1 MRLVSLE
8 ELWVCTLFGMSVRAS
23 VCNQS
28 VIHSITRK
36 QLWIIF
42 SKTDDI
48 RFHEIIFFDM
58 SENW

>member
-28 VIHSITRK
+28 VIHSIARK
-36 QLWIIF
+36 QLKIFGSFF
-42 SKTDDI
+42 SKPDDI
-48 RFHEIIFFDM
+48 RFA
-58 SENW
+58 

>member
-8 ELWVCTLFGMSVRAS
+8 ELSVCSLFGMPVRAS

-36 QLWIIF
+36 QLKHF
-42 SKTDDI
+42 GSFFPRQMTLGL
-48 RFHEIIFFDM
+48 HEIIFFV
-58 SENW
+58 

>member
-8 ELWVCTLFGMSVRAS
+8 ELWGCTLFGMSVRAS

-28 VIHSITRK
+28 VIHAITRK
-36 QLWIIF
+36 QLKNFGSFF

-48 RFHEIIFFDM
+48 RFA
-58 SENW
+58 